1 MLFICML
8 TTIEGKLNEAA
19 KIYKHPNVP
28 RNLKIVS
35 SYGLFGKPDAV
46 FVIDAENES
55 VVVEFIS
62 QFGSVAITQ
71 TALAFPSDEFKW
83 TRRA

>member
-19 KIYKHPNVP
+19 KIYKHPSVP
-28 RNLKIVS
+28 KGMKIIL
-35 SYGLFGKPDAV
+35 SYGLFGKPDAL
-46 FVIDAENES
+46 FIIDAENES
-55 VVVEFIS
+55 AVVEFIS